1 MANNI
6 SLASGIQYSPELMTH
21 HDQQSA
27 VAEAFKIT
35 RTNVEFSSINS
46 RPRSLMITSS
56 SQGEGKTM
64 VFSNLAITYA
74 QMGRKVLLVDAD
86 LRRPAVHCYF
96 GYVNRRGLTNVL
108 IGAGHYS
115 DFILPTLTENLSIL
129 PAGPIPP
136 NSADLLMSQTMTDLI
151 EELEQVYDLVLVD
164 AAPVGVVTDAA
175 ILSTKVG
182 ATMFVVR
189 SGMTNKKQ
197 LRRAVDLLEQVNA
210 RVLGYVMTGI
220 ESESE
225 DYSYYYYQE
234 YQAEPTGK
242 DEKRKQRS
250 DRRKRQKRATNN
262 QANQGYAAAPLVRRP
277 NLPTDVS
284 SNRNEYSQNAL
295 ISEDD

>member
-1 MANNI
+1 MANII

-86 LRRPAVHCYF
+86 LRRPAVHRYF

-220 ESESE
+220 DSESE

-250 DRRKRQKRATNN
+250 DRRKRQKRAAHN
-262 QANQGYAAAPLVRRP
+262 QVNQGFTAAPLVRRP

-284 SNRNEYSQNAL
+284 NARSATSQDTL